1 VPGKEKSPQVRQHH
15 ADNEKLLEHIIP
27 QSLTIGEMMS
37 DGDAATID
45 GDISFLRQMIT
56 RGDMEKHDKQGSQ

>member
-1 VPGKEKSPQVRQHH
+1 MPEKEKSPQVVSPT
-15 ADNEKLLEHIIP
+15 ADNEKLLDHIIP
-27 QSLTIGEMMS
+27 QPITIGEMMS